1 MFKLAGIGG
10 FFDHL
15 HEGHKYLISTA
26 LKVSEKLVIGLSTDK
41 MNQKKQYKEIIQD
54 YSTRKQTIEDFVQ
67 SFTELSRLEIIE
79 LNDPYGPPIEE
90 EDYEVL
96 VFSLETLP
104 NAIKINEIREEKG
117 MKPLIFIIISLLKD
131 KNGKKISS
139 TKARFKLLR
148 NL

>member
-1 MFKLAGIGG
+1 MFSRVGMGG
-10 FFDHL
+10 CFDHL
-15 HEGHKYLISTA
+15 HGGHKYLIETA
-26 LKVSEKLVIGLSTDK
+26 LKVSEKLVIGLTTEE

-54 YSTRKQTIEDFVQ
+54 YSIRKQNIENFVQ

-79 LNDPYGPPIEE
+79 LNDPYGPPIEDE
-90 EDYEVL
+90 NYEAL

-117 MKPLIFIIISLLKD
+117 MNPLIFIIISLLKD

-139 TKARFKLLR
+139 TNIRK
-148 NL
+148 NLK

>member
-1 MFKLAGIGG
+1 MFKLVGMGG
-10 FFDHL
+10 CFDHL

-26 LKVSEKLVIGLSTDK
+26 FKVSEKLVIGLTTDK
-41 MNQKKQYKEIIQD
+41 MNQKKQYKEEIQD
-54 YSTRKQTIEDFVQ
+54 YSTRKQNIENFVQ

-79 LNDPYGPPIEE
+79 LNDPYGPPIED
-90 EDYEVL
+90 EDYEAL

-139 TKARFKLLR
+139 TDIRK
-148 NL
+148 NLK